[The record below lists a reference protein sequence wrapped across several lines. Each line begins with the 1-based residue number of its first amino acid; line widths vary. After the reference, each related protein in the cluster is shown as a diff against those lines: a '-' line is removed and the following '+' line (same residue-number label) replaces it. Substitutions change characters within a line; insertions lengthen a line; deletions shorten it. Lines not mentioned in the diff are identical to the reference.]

1 MYYVIWH
8 QAVFPRLIEDQRQGI
23 FGCTIFFFIVVL
35 IITVF
40 LSRYRPICSLLFN
53 EGLRDS
59 SSMNLYKQS
68 TTFCR
73 SDIYLCIIC
82 SQLNDSTE
90 LNPIWKLNFTFLVVI
105 IFNFLCVQH
114 INYYLLG
121 NSMFWSF
128 LKEKRIYWKF
138 RKFIIYTCM
147 FIVLTWSILQQQM
160 STCIKLFSYLKQ
172 QSFI

>member
-1 MYYVIWH
+1 MNI
-8 QAVFPRLIEDQRQGI
+8 
-23 FGCTIFFFIVVL
+23 
-35 IITVF
+35 
-40 LSRYRPICSLLFN
+40 
-53 EGLRDS
+53 
-59 SSMNLYKQS
+59 NLYKQS

-73 SDIYLCIIC
+73 SDIYICIIC

-160 STCIKLFSYLKQ
+160 STCMKLFSYLKQ
-172 QSFI
+172 QSFIYCILCICTLSSAKKKITLNFNIYQVHWL